1 MEKISDKSFW
11 VGVFTVIILLALSVT
26 HCHAQTKQ
34 PAKIDTIACNNT
46 AIKKFVSKDNGK
58 TVRIYA
64 VYSDEKAGVSDII
77 PVSKSVYEYIETCRE
92 NGIKPSLGIRLRNG
106 NISGIIKLKR
116 IYEKR

>member
-1 MEKISDKSFW
+1 MEKINDKSFW
-11 VGVFTVIILLALSVT
+11 VGVFAIIILLALSVT

-34 PAKIDTIACNNT
+34 LAKIDTIACNNT

-58 TVRIYA
+58 TVKVYA
-64 VYSDEKAGVSDII
+64 VYNDEKTGISDII

-116 IYEKR
+116 VYEKR